1 MDIVDLREFYGSRL
15 GFATRRSLAARLRP
29 HLSGVTGGT
38 VMGLGYATPYLS
50 DCVNKPAAQLA
61 FMLARQGVFRW
72 PEEGAVQSALVDECD
87 LPLLE
92 SVVDTALVVHG
103 LELTDAPQDMLREI
117 WRVLAPQGR
126 LILIVP
132 NRRGV
137 WARFDSSPFGHGQP
151 FSKPQLATL
160 LKENQFSVVSW
171 SYALYFPPS
180 TRSAVLSAAPV
191 IEGMGSRLM
200 QALSGVI
207 IVEAVKQ
214 VYAVAAGKRARRLAP
229 RRRPAL
235 ATAPAKG
242 AWRHPL
248 DRIAFS
254 GPTPMNS
261 PPRRLHRQP
270 QASPPIDDCPDS

>member
-1 MDIVDLREFYGSRL
+1 MDIVDLREFYGTRL
-15 GFATRRSLAARLRP
+15 GLATCRSLCGRLRP
-29 HLSGVTGGT
+29 RLQAPPGGT
-38 VMGLGYATPYLS
+38 VMGLGYAMPYLA
-50 DCVNKPAAQLA
+50 DCVGNPEAQLA

-92 SVVDTALVVHG
+92 SVVDVALVVHG

-117 WRVLAPQGR
+117 WRVLSPQGR
-126 LILIVP
+126 LLLVVP

-151 FSKPQLATL
+151 FSRPQLSSL
-160 LKENQFSVVSW
+160 LKESQFSVVSW

-180 TRSAVLSAAPV
+180 ARSALLSAAPA
-191 IEGMGSRLM
+191 IEGLGSRLM
-200 QALSGVI
+200 PALSGVI

-214 VYAVAAGKRARRLAP
+214 VYAVAAGKRVRRLAP

-235 ATAPAKG
+235 TPVPAKG
-242 AWRHPL
+242 AWRHL
-248 DRIAFS
+248 
-254 GPTPMNS
+254 
-261 PPRRLHRQP
+261 
-270 QASPPIDDCPDS
+270 